1 MKVIVFIILYIFL
14 IFFIGGIFRIC
25 EVFFLLMLCKRI
37 FNIDSLVLILLE
49 ELIVK
54 YFVERFIDDI
64 GMIFVMFI
72 KMLFFFLKNVM
83 FFIIRYL
90 ESILKIFNLYVKVR
104 GDRFMLFFNVVIRK
118 IIV

>member
-37 FNIDSLVLILLE
+37 FNIDNLVLILLE
-49 ELIVK
+49 
-54 YFVERFIDDI
+54 DDM

-104 GDRFMLFFNVVIRK
+104 GDRFMLFFNVVIR
-118 IIV
+118 

>member
-25 EVFFLLMLCKRI
+25 EVFFLLMLCKRF
-37 FNIDSLVLILLE
+37 FNIDN
-49 ELIVK
+49 
-54 YFVERFIDDI
+54 FDDM

-104 GDRFMLFFNVVIRK
+104 GDRFMLFFNVVIR
-118 IIV
+118 